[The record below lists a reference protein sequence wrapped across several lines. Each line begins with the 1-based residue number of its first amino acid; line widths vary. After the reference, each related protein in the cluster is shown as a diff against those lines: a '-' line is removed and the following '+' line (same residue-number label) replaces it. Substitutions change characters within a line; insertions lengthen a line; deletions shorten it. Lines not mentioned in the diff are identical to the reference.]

1 MMVTPQGIIEG
12 LLEILSN
19 LLANIASTKTFLIVL
34 QGGWQQLLLKYLNL
48 TFDEKG
54 IPFFLLFLGIS
65 IRSIVKKEYIV

>member
-34 QGGWQQLLLKYLNL
+34 QGG
-48 TFDEKG
+48 
-54 IPFFLLFLGIS
+54 
-65 IRSIVKKEYIV
+65 